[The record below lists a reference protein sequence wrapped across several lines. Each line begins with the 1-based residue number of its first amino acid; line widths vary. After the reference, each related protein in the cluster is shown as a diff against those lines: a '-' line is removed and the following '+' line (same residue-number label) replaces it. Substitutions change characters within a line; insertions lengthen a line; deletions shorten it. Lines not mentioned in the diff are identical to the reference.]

1 MGELRG
7 LVVFITSMER
17 RGVRNVKKTGIPK
30 KGRGKGRPRGKQ
42 SRDITYGDMYR
53 KINRDVMPIVNLAK
67 RMFNT
72 ENKYLDTVG
81 SMSISTTASLVLLNG
96 MAQGTTASTRLG
108 DTVKFNFINC
118 NITVTINAAATASV
132 LRMFLVRDIQPN
144 GSAFAYTSYAATNN
158 NPVTLTNFS
167 QETRFYTYLDELIC
181 VDSAGPQVLSF
192 RVSKPL
198 GFHCNYGLGNA
209 GTAADI
215 SENTL
220 YFVMISNEAT
230 NTVTVSYAWRLL
242 FVDN

>member
-1 MGELRG
+1 
-7 LVVFITSMER
+7 MER

-30 KGRGKGRPRGKQ
+30 KGRGNRRRKGGRGKNI
-42 SRDITYGDMYR
+42 SYGDMY
-53 KINRDVMPIVNLAK
+53 KKVYTDIMPIVNLAR

-96 MAQGTTASTRLG
+96 MAQGNTASTRLG
-108 DTVKFNFINC
+108 DTVKFNFIQT

-132 LRMFLVRDIQPN
+132 LRIFLVRDEQSN

-158 NPVTLTNFS
+158 NPVTLTNFT
-167 QETRFYTYLDELIC
+167 QEQRFFTYVDELIC

-192 RVSKPL
+192 RTSKNL
-198 GFHCNYGLGNA
+198 GFHTNYGFGNA
-209 GTAADI
+209 GTVADI
-215 SENTL
+215 SNNSL
-220 YFVMISNEAT
+220 YFVMISSEAT
-230 NTVTVSYAWRLL
+230 NNVTVSYAWRLL